1 MKKTL
6 LLVFIAA
13 LLLPSTSTALSPEE
27 VSEILTT
34 LDERQKNSG
43 DWKAMIY
50 IDQKE
55 KNKNDIVYKA
65 VTYRR
70 DGADKLMILFLDPRS
85 EKGKGYLRMDKNLWF
100 FDPRIGKWERRTERE
115 RIGGTGSNRADF
127 DESRLSQEYDAVFV
141 KSDKLGKFDTHVLEL
156 TAKKG
161 IDVAYPKLKMWVDV
175 KNTNILKRQDIAIS
189 GKLLRTSYYPKWKK
203 IFSESKGG
211 DVWFP
216 KEMRIFD
223 EVEKGN
229 RTLIVI
235 ENVDL
240 NALPKNIFT
249 KAWLEAKSR

>member
-13 LLLPSTSTALSPEE
+13 LLLPSTATALSPEE

-161 IDVAYPKLKMWVDV
+161 VDVAYPKLKMWVDV
-175 KNTNILKRQDIAIS
+175 KNSNILKRQDIAIS

>member
-1 MKKTL
+1 MKHSLIL
-6 LLVFIAA
+6 LLVIA
-13 LLLPSTSTALSPEE
+13 LLIPSAAGALTPDE
-27 VSEILTT
+27 VTGIIET

-43 DWKAMIY
+43 DWKAMMY

-161 IDVAYPKLKMWVDV
+161 VDVAYPKLKMWVDV
-175 KNTNILKRQDIAIS
+175 KNSNILKRQDIAIS